1 MFRICIVCIFSSFS
15 REILRV
21 LELSSSEGLKF
32 ATIDIEYC
40 SINTKVLL
48 LSFHVDLFTYLR
60 ICCPRW
66 HIHKLLS

>member
-40 SINTKVLL
+40 SINTNYQVTVIVV
-48 LSFHVDLFTYLR
+48 S
-60 ICCPRW
+60 C
-66 HIHKLLS
+66 